1 MAEITVTTDGTINGT
16 KLMVDGKEIT
26 KKEKVVNISLYASA
40 PYKSQYSGEIYKG
53 GVSVDYTT
61 MDDKGTV
68 QSQRIGSSD
77 SNYLKGIGQKIKQE
91 DQVIRFIGEE
101 IDASVSNMI
110 DKIIKHCEDSKINCK
125 PKEVLATRSVE
136 SLKDM
141 AEDLGIKLED

>member
-1 MAEITVTTDGTINGT
+1 MAEITVITDGTISGT
-16 KLMVDGKEIT
+16 KLLVDGKEIT

-61 MDDKGTV
+61 MDDKGTT

-101 IDASVSNMI
+101 FDASLTKIV
-110 DKIIKHCEDSKINCK
+110 DKIIKHCEDNNINCH
-125 PKEVLATRSVE
+125 PREVLATRTTE
-136 SLKDM
+136 SLNDM
-141 AEDLGIKLED
+141 IEDLGIKVED